1 MFKNAGTDAIFLTHN
16 IDNPYITNMEM
27 KNEGVKFMRID
38 ADINEGIVGEALSEE
53 TVKEYTD
60 KLTESFKKALG
71 VEKINIKV
79 ENIKDENIS
88 SMITQSEEQR
98 RMAEMMKAY
107 SLGNGMANPFGDAK
121 SGETLV
127 LNANNKLV
135 KYVLENPEGENTE
148 TVCAQLYDL
157 AALANRPLDADE
169 LTKFVARSNKI
180 LTMILGQ

>member
-1 MFKNAGTDAIFLTHN
+1 
-16 IDNPYITNMEM
+16 
-27 KNEGVKFMRID
+27 
-38 ADINEGIVGEALSEE
+38 
-53 TVKEYTD
+53 
-60 KLTESFKKALG
+60 
-71 VEKINIKV
+71 
-79 ENIKDENIS
+79 
-88 SMITQSEEQR
+88 
-98 RMAEMMKAY
+98 MAEMMKAY